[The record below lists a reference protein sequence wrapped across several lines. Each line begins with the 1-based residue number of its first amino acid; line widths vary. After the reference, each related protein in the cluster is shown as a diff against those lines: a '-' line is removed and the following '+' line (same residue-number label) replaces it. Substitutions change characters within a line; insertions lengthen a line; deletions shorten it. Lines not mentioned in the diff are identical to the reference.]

1 MTSGGGVEAMSALVR
16 GGALSLGG
24 SLLGR
29 AASVAQSIVIARGL
43 DPHRLGVFA
52 ILNYVLGLGGAIVDL
67 GIPVAAAK
75 LVAEYRVTRPTALR
89 RIVGVLAGVSLAL
102 ATTGALLLL
111 AGAVPLSHFYR
122 EPMLAPLFRLSAA
135 LLFVALVGAVLASA
149 VQGFQRIDMLA
160 TVTAV
165 KAVVALGA
173 TLLLLPSLGLVGVI
187 VASIMAE
194 AIAWLILGRPLRQ
207 ALAATPGVDA
217 DAVAAGPIVA
227 RALALSV
234 PVVLNGLVVWGGAW
248 FVRSYLARTAG
259 YEAVGYFHVADACAR
274 LLLLLPSA
282 MAVPF
287 LPAIS
292 EAVALGRDAT
302 SRMVE
307 GGLRLTLLAAA
318 PAGAFLCLAAKPVLG
333 LIYGETY
340 AGAAA
345 ALTSALVLAAA
356 LQAVAV
362 MVWSTLVGAGRTWAG
377 FAVQGAGQLVL
388 VTLTVALVPAHGL
401 GGVAVAAI
409 VASVATAGLGL
420 GVVRAELAVRLTAV
434 RSALIV
440 SVIGWGAAAALSTA
454 GPTGWLE
461 AGALAAALVV
471 LQFYWLPPAEQRA
484 VLERLRRPVTEVAR

>member
-1 MTSGGGVEAMSALVR
+1 MKPAGGAETMSALVR
-16 GGALSLGG
+16 GGALTLGG

-67 GIPVAAAK
+67 GVPVAAAK
-75 LVAEYRVTRPTALR
+75 LVAEYRVTRPAALR
-89 RIVGVLAGVSLAL
+89 RIVGVLAGVSLVL
-102 ATTGALLLL
+102 AIAGALLLL
-111 AGAVPLSHFYR
+111 AGASPLSDFYR
-122 EPMLAPLFRLSAA
+122 EPALAPLFRLAAA
-135 LLFVALVGAVLASA
+135 LLFVSLVGAFLASA
-149 VQGFQRIDMLA
+149 VQGFQRIDTLA
-160 TVTAV
+160 AVTAV

-173 TLLLLPSLGLVGVI
+173 TLVLLPSLGLVGVI
-187 VASIMAE
+187 LASIVAE
-194 AIAWLILGRPLRQ
+194 AIAWPLVGRPLHR
-207 ALAATPGVDA
+207 ALAATPCVGA
-217 DAVAAGPIVA
+217 DAAAARPIVA

-282 MAVPF
+282 IAVPF

-318 PAGAFLCLAAKPVLG
+318 PAGAFLCLAAEPVLG
-333 LIYGETY
+333 VVYGETY

-345 ALTSALVLAAA
+345 SLTSALVLAAGF
-356 LQAVAV
+356 QAVAV

-377 FAVQGAGQLVL
+377 FAVQAGGQLTL
-388 VTLTVALVPAHGL
+388 VALTVALVPAHGL
-401 GGVAVAAI
+401 AGVAVAAI
-409 VASVATAGLGL
+409 VASVATAALGL
-420 GVVRAELAVRLTAV
+420 GVVRGELGVRFTAV
-434 RSALIV
+434 RSALTV
-440 SVIGWGAAAALSTA
+440 SVIGWAAAGAFWTA
-454 GPTGWLE
+454 GTTGWLE
-461 AGALAAALVV
+461 GAALGAAVVV
-471 LQFYWLPPAEQRA
+471 LQFHQLTPAERRS
-484 VLERLRRPVTEVAR
+484 VLERLRRPAAEAAR